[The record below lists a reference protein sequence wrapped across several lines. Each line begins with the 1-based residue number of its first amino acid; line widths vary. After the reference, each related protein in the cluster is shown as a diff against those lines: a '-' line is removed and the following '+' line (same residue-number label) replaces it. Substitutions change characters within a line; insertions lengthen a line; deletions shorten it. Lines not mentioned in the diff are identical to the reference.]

1 MWVNSGLVPHAGTNK
16 IQPTSLNYACHLS
29 SHTISL
35 CHAHTSKVW
44 ERNSNCVSVRGQL
57 EKQVELCVGGGR
69 TIKNGKRQE
78 NKWNGGRQCLIY
90 HVTLQHQHKQT
101 TMSKPHQQYESQTW
115 SKLWIMTRA
124 GSGNNI
130 GGSKTGNMDWY
141 NHTSVV
147 WLRLLCAV
155 TMGPLTSLAG
165 YLESQCQ
172 SLFLSR
178 VNITPNVCHSHFD
191 SKWIAY

>member
-1 MWVNSGLVPHAGTNK
+1 MHAIFHPTQSLSVTHTQAKFERGTP
-16 IQPTSLNYACHLS
+16 I
-29 SHTISL
+29 
-35 CHAHTSKVW
+35 
-44 ERNSNCVSVRGQL
+44 VSVWGDNWRNKL
-57 EKQVELCVGGGR
+57 NCGGGG
-69 TIKNGKRQE
+69 TIKNDKRQE
-78 NKWNGGRQCLIY
+78 NKWKGGGQCLIY

-130 GGSKTGNMDWY
+130 GGSNTGNMDWY

-155 TMGPLTSLAG
+155 TMGPLTSLTG